1 MSMFDLNDGIG
12 GALFGSVASLRRNV
26 ALRRRVA
33 RDWASLER
41 LDDRVLSDLGLWR
54 ERNGSQCRRCEIRF

>member
-1 MSMFDLNDGIG
+1 MNMFGLNAGIG
-12 GALFGSVASLRRNV
+12 TLFGGVATLRRNV

-41 LDDRVLSDLGLWR
+41 LDDRVLGDLGIWR
-54 ERNGSQCRRCEIRF
+54 ERNASQCRRCEIHL